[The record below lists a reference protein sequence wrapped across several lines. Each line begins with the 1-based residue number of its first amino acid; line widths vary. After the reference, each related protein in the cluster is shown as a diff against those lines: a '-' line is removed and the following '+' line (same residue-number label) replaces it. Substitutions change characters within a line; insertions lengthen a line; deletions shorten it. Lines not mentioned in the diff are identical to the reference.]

1 MKLKDQTS
9 LLVEFTAK
17 SEDAVSRKK
26 AMEGQLEAANLEVTK
41 LRNKVSLLQGKV
53 EQEKLL
59 SEEYKAKCLKLEAQV
74 SRDSVEAK
82 NRYSMKCLRGG
93 QTTKHPQF

>member
-26 AMEGQLEAANLEVTK
+26 AMEVNQK
-41 LRNKVSLLQGKV
+41 QRI
-53 EQEKLL
+53 
-59 SEEYKAKCLKLEAQV
+59 
-74 SRDSVEAK
+74 
-82 NRYSMKCLRGG
+82 
-93 QTTKHPQF
+93 